1 MNPYEE
7 LVEKARKEGL
17 IVKEFPLKS
26 SDGRIKGNRIAIR
39 NDIPTIQKADALAEE
54 LGHHHTTVGN
64 IIDQEDSNSRKQERQ
79 ASITVIN

>member
-39 NDIPTIQKADALAEE
+39 NDIPTIQKRMPLPKSWV
-54 LGHHHTTVGN
+54 TT
-64 IIDQEDSNSRKQERQ
+64 ILLLEIL
-79 ASITVIN
+79 

>member
-26 SDGRIKGNRIAIR
+26 SDGRIKGYS
-39 NDIPTIQKADALAEE
+39 DYTE
-54 LGHHHTTVGN
+54 
-64 IIDQEDSNSRKQERQ
+64 SRCSCRRVRTSSYYCWKYYRSERYQ
-79 ASITVIN
+79 